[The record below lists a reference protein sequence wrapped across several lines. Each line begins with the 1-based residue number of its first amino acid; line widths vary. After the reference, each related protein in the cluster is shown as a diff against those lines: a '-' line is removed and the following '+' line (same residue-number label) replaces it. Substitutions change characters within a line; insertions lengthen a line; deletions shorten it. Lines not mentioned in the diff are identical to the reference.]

1 MIQSSKIAAALV
13 AIGLSFSLTACDPPM
28 PEDLKVALAE
38 KTVLCEPGFA
48 ELIAP
53 ESIVDLGYGWADA
66 MATGCADMQLGVV
79 EELTEPSGLVIA
91 PIGADL
97 GEKTFLR
104 VPFAIDAAV
113 LVVNLPDVY
122 EIFLSAPTVSAIFS
136 GQVKAWNDPMILADN
151 EGFDLPSE
159 SIVLPKEA
167 LAPAKKSLAEW
178 MERLTGEPL
187 DLSAVKDST
196 KTETE
201 LATPAEVGAISIAS
215 YSAAVQNGSVFASIL
230 TEAGNIESGVLAS
243 IETVYAAETQIVA
256 ETTGETITMTLDPSV
271 EPTAP
276 EGSITAAAP
285 YQAIFTIE
293 LSFVGDESALVR
305 TAGRFL
311 LRQESQGVISSST
324 MLPMPEA
331 VRILAVKLIEKGMNI
346 PAAE

>member
-1 MIQSSKIAAALV
+1 MIQSKSIAAFLV

-66 MATGCADMQLGVV
+66 MATGCAEMQLGVV
-79 EELTEPSGLVIA
+79 EELTDPSGLVIA
-91 PIGADL
+91 PIGTDL

-151 EGFDLPSE
+151 EGFDLPSD

-178 MERLTGEPL
+178 IERLTGEPL
-187 DLSAVKDST
+187 DLSRVKDSK

-201 LATPAEVGAISIAS
+201 LATPSEVGAISIAS

-230 TEAGNIESGVLAS
+230 TEPGNIESGVLAS

-256 ETTGETITMTLDPSV
+256 EATGETITMTLDPSV

-293 LSFVGDESALVR
+293 LNFVGEESALVR

-324 MLPMPEA
+324 MLPMPES

>member
-1 MIQSSKIAAALV
+1 MALSKKIAAALIV
-13 AIGLSFSLTACDPPM
+13 VGLSFSLTACDPPM

-38 KTVLCEPGFA
+38 KTILCESGFA
-48 ELIAP
+48 ELVSP
-53 ESIVDLGYGWADA
+53 ESMIDVSYGWSDA

-79 EELTEPSGLVIA
+79 EELTEPSGLMIA
-91 PIGADL
+91 PIGTDL

-122 EIFLSAPTVSAIFS
+122 EIFLSAPTILAIFS
-136 GQVKAWNDPMILADN
+136 GEVKTWDDPIILADN
-151 EGFDLPSE
+151 EGYELPSTP
-159 SIVLPKEA
+159 IVLPTEA
-167 LAPAKKSLAEW
+167 LAPAKQSMAEW
-178 MERLTGEPL
+178 IQRLTGEPL
-187 DLSAVKDST
+187 DLSKVKDSALS
-196 KTETE
+196 ETE
-201 LATPAEVGAISIAS
+201 LATPAEEGAIAISS

-230 TEAGNIESGVLAS
+230 TESGNMDSAVLAS

-256 ETTGETITMTLDPSV
+256 ETTGETITMTLDPSI

-276 EGSITAAAP
+276 EGSIAVASP

-293 LSFVGDESALVR
+293 LNFIGDESALVR

-324 MLPMPEA
+324 MLPMPES